1 MVDGWWLM
9 VGGLWLVVG
18 SGFLVVGG
26 GGTSSHIHY
35 GSEEGPTL

>member
-26 GGTSSHIHY
+26 GGTSSHIHN
-35 GSEEGPTL
+35 GCEEGPTL